1 MVKNP
6 LANAGDSGD
15 VGSILGLGRF
25 RGEGNVNPLEYSC
38 LENPMDREAWWVTVH
53 GVTKS
58 RTQLSNWVCTHAI
71 FLDSEK
77 KGVTS
82 TKEGAVIYSGTV
94 RYINTYGGIF
104 LATKCLIKIFKE
116 DVRFLFSIF
125 RQDLGKQRERDFM
138 LVQEM
143 SVLSFTLYLK
153 LPSWILKWDTVM

>member
-53 GVTKS
+53 VVTKS
-58 RTQLSNWVCTHAI
+58 RTQLSDWVCTHAI